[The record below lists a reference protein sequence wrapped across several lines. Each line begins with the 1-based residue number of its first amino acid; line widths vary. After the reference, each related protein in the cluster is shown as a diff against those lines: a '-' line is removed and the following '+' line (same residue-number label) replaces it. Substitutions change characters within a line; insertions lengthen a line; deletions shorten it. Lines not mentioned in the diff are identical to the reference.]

1 MLGIRY
7 IFSDMRTRSRAL
19 AAVAVAAATGA
30 ALAGC
35 GDPLPSSQRIASTR
49 VLAIKAEVTTP
60 LFPESDPD
68 AAVRC
73 QALPFE
79 GVRLTPFIVDPSGPI
94 DPLTIEPVYIACNLQ
109 AIQGLFACL
118 KGAVPTDFASLP
130 VCPAPSFAD
139 LDPMADSLPEPPSP
153 CVLAPDASD
162 DGLQD
167 LTIPFATSL
176 LAGGDVEVTMI
187 GHAPGGPSTRE
198 CADALL
204 SGETDV
210 PNDCIYAVQRVSVGP
225 IEQLLSLVA
234 MFGVELPPEFGEPP
248 DPEDIPDGDR
258 NPRIES
264 FAAVILHPDGST
276 EEIADLARG
285 DTITAAADDII
296 QLTTVAPEGDL
307 QFFPVAV
314 NNGEDYEERQEDY
327 SGRWFVSWGS
337 LLSGISDDPVSYN
350 EWELRPREDQEEPER
365 PEGDVATLFYVL
377 RDGRQ
382 GVDWWWLNLALTP
395 ASE

>member
-1 MLGIRY
+1 MLT
-7 IFSDMRTRSRAL
+7 RTRSRA
-19 AAVAVAAATGA
+19 AAGFALTTACAAALSA
-30 ALAGC
+30 C

-49 VLAIKAEVTTP
+49 VLAIKAEVTAP
-60 LFPESDPD
+60 LLPEADPD
-68 AAVRC
+68 AGVRC

-79 GVRLTPFIVDPSGPI
+79 GVRLTPFIVDPAGPI
-94 DPLTIEPVYIACNLQ
+94 DPATIDPVYIACNLQ
-109 AIQGLFACL
+109 AIEGLFACL
-118 KGAVPTDFASLP
+118 KGAFPTDFASLP
-130 VCPAPSFAD
+130 TCPEPSFDD
-139 LDPMADSLPEPPSP
+139 LDPEAESLPEPPSP
-153 CVLAPDASD
+153 CVLAPDGSD

-187 GHAPGGPSTRE
+187 GHAPGGPTTLE

-204 SGETDV
+204 SGATDV
-210 PNDCIYAVQRVSVGP
+210 PDDCIYAVQRVSIGP
-225 IEQLLSLVA
+225 IERLLALVA
-234 MFGVELPPEFGEPP
+234 MFGVELPPEFGEAP

-264 FAAVILHPDGST
+264 FSAVLLHPDGTT
-276 EEIADLARG
+276 EEIGDLGRG
-285 DTITAAADDII
+285 DTITAAAGDII

-307 QFFPVAV
+307 QVYPVAV

-327 SGRWFVSWGS
+327 SGRWFISWGS
-337 LLSGISDDPVSYN
+337 LLSGFSDDPVSYN
-350 EWELRPREDQEEPER
+350 EWELAPREDQEEPER
-365 PEGDVATLFYVL
+365 PEGDAATLFYVL

-382 GVDWWWLNLALTP
+382 GVDWWWLNLSLTP